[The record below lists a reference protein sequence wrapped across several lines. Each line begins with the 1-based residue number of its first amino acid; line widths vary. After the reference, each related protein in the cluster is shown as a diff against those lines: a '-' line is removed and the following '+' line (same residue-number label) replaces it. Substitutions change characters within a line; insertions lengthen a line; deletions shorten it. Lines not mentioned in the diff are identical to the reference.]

1 MGRSANDEAA
11 LDVARRDLITYG
23 QRMIAD
29 RLAVGTAGNL
39 SVRVGDVVAI
49 SPSSIGYHELTPE
62 DICTVSLEGEQVG
75 GRAAVSSEWPMHSAI
90 YHATDALAIV
100 HTHSEEV
107 VALSITRD
115 ELPAVHYNVVGLGGP
130 VPVVGYTRFGT
141 HGLATGAVSA
151 LAEHTAAILQNHGAV
166 TRGATLAQAYDR
178 ALLLEWLARVYRTS
192 LSYGEP
198 RILSAEELA
207 EVAEEVR
214 RRRYG
219 GLMGRREPT

>member
-100 HTHSEEV
+100 HTHSPEV
-107 VALSITRD
+107 IALSASRP
-115 ELPAVHYNVVGLGGP
+115 ELPAIHSLEGKDEPSGKQKRGHDWLVMDTPAGGD
-130 VPVVGYTRFGT
+130 TFT
-141 HGLATGAVSA
+141 
-151 LAEHTAAILQNHGAV
+151 
-166 TRGATLAQAYDR
+166 
-178 ALLLEWLARVYRTS
+178 
-192 LSYGEP
+192 
-198 RILSAEELA
+198 
-207 EVAEEVR
+207 
-214 RRRYG
+214 
-219 GLMGRREPT
+219 